1 MGTGRLCYNR
11 AGLRWGRSDQVATAE
26 GQAGWQVG
34 KEAGWGE
41 GRGVKSRE
49 PPWGSST
56 PPYSGL
62 LPYSATCPSGRD
74 SSSLSCL
81 PRGKFPRWRAL
92 GRALAEV
99 EPSYQ

>member
-11 AGLRWGRSDQVATAE
+11 AGLRWGRSDQVVTAE

-49 PPWGSST
+49 PAV
-56 PPYSGL
+56 GL
-62 LPYSATCPSGRD
+62 LHPALLWPA
-74 SSSLSCL
+74 SLLRHL
-81 PRGKFPRWRAL
+81 PAWTIL
-92 GRALAEV
+92 
-99 EPSYQ
+99 